1 MEEIFYGSSVRLKGI
16 GYFRRR
22 APLLMFYGILNVTV
36 SEENVSTIGVSK
48 GNHELLLRPNSPN
61 SHQTQI
67 QEYEVL
73 D

>member
-1 MEEIFYGSSVRLKGI
+1 MTL
-16 GYFRRR
+16 
-22 APLLMFYGILNVTV
+22 
-36 SEENVSTIGVSK
+36 SEEKVSTIGVSK

-67 QEYEVL
+67 EEFEVL